1 VDSSKS
7 YPTAVTDSPVA
18 LPALAPR
25 SRIARILDSPRLS
38 WIVLGLITLLYV
50 GTCFAPVI
58 FDDNEGLYAG
68 AVREMHQSG
77 NWLVPL
83 SNGFPRVQKP
93 PLVYWTMLLS
103 TSLLG
108 ENEFALR
115 LPNALATAGW
125 IIATYL
131 IMRRL
136 GGERFG
142 LAAAVVLAS
151 MLGVWVFN
159 HLVQPEPFMACFISL
174 AIWCLVEARLF
185 AKPQEAFPTRR
196 PWVNRFPGDQW
207 YLLFWTFLALGA
219 LSKGLH
225 GALWPLG
232 TVLLTALFVPG
243 WREWLRPVLSWR
255 GAVVFLLL
263 LVPWYVYMAMRFPGF
278 LAAHFVNE
286 QVGAA
291 LNTRFPP
298 DAKQLSLA
306 QFYGQHFLFWMPW
319 TLLLPGAIYA
329 TAKAAL
335 AARRRPHFFSPPGTD
350 ILLLLAIWFAL
361 TLVSVAFSTRQ
372 DYYSMSCWGVMAAF
386 LAVPWVM
393 RELSPL
399 PLPRRFLIVP
409 CGLVTIGG
417 SVGLG
422 FAIWITPRL
431 GALGSATAA
440 PISQRDTFMDAI
452 SGISPALWGHFI
464 LLLGIFGA
472 TMLLAGAVATALVW
486 QRQSFAALL
495 VLGAAM
501 AVPVGLATAG
511 FTMMGP
517 YFSLA
522 GEAAVIN
529 REMASEPD
537 ALVACEGAPHTA
549 SSLYYYLNAP
559 VHWVNTPFDQDYPQ
573 RVLQLGRDD
582 YWDDAAVEK
591 AWGSSQR
598 VYLILDEERLSYWQG
613 QLTGARVVTQGG
625 TRVVLC
631 NR

>member
-1 VDSSKS
+1 M
-7 YPTAVTDSPVA
+7 
-18 LPALAPR
+18 
-25 SRIARILDSPRLS
+25 S
-38 WIVLGLITLLYV
+38 WIVLVLLTLLYV
-50 GTCFAPVI
+50 GTSFAPVI

-68 AVREMHQSG
+68 AVREMHASG

-93 PLVYWTMLLS
+93 PLVYWTMLVS
-103 TSLLG
+103 TSFFG

-125 IIATYL
+125 IVATYL

-142 LAAAVVLAS
+142 LASAVVLAT

-159 HLVQPEPFMACFISL
+159 HLVQPEPFLAVFISL
-174 AIWCLVEARLF
+174 AIWCLVEARMT
-185 AKPQEAFPTRR
+185 AKPTGA
-196 PWVNRFPGDQW
+196 W
-207 YLLFWTFLALGA
+207 YLRFWLFLALGA

-232 TVLLTALFVPG
+232 TVALTALFVPR
-243 WREWLRPVLSWR
+243 WRPWLRGVLDWR
-255 GAVVFLLL
+255 GIVLFLAL
-263 LVPWYVYMAMRFPGF
+263 LVPWYAYMASRFPGF
-278 LAAHFVNE
+278 LAAHFLNE

-291 LNTRFPP
+291 LNTRFPA
-298 DAKQLSLA
+298 DAKQLSLI

-319 TLLLPGAIYA
+319 TLLLPGSIYA
-329 TAKAAL
+329 TAKAWQ
-335 AARRRPHFFSPPGTD
+335 AARTQPNFLSPAAAD
-350 ILLLLAIWFAL
+350 VIKLLAIWLGL

-372 DYYSMSCWGVMAAF
+372 DYYSMSSWGVVAAF
-386 LAVPWVM
+386 LAVPWTLHEMSPWWM
-393 RELSPL
+393 R
-399 PLPRRFLIVP
+399 RRFLVAP
-409 CGLVTIGG
+409 CVGIALGG
-417 SVGLG
+417 AVALG

-431 GALGSATAA
+431 GALGAATAA

-452 SGISPALWGHFI
+452 GGISPALWGHFI

-472 TMLLAGAVATALVW
+472 AMLVGGAVSTALTW
-486 QRQSFAALL
+486 RHWHFRALL
-495 VLGAAM
+495 ILGATM
-501 AVPVGLATAG
+501 TVPVGLATAG
-511 FTMMGP
+511 FAMMGP

-522 GEAAVIN
+522 DGARAIN
-529 REMASEPD
+529 RELPREPD

-573 RVLQLGRDD
+573 RVLGLGRDY

-591 AWGSSQR
+591 AWTSGR
-598 VYLILDEERLSYWQG
+598 PVFLILDDDRVAYWRGLLS
-613 QLTGARVVTQGG
+613 GARVFNEGG
-625 TRVVLC
+625 TRTILS